1 MPVRSSHEKL
11 QGKEAISLNPALL
24 PSVCISP
31 HVKCTLCTANA
42 ISQSA
47 ALESRPAGSL
57 ASRAHARLG
66 RDRAL
71 GSPTHAAPGP
81 GALRQIRRNGVTAVQ

>member
-24 PSVCISP
+24 PFRVYFA

-57 ASRAHARLG
+57 AQQSTRYGWDVTGHLAHQHTQLLAQE
-66 RDRAL
+66 
-71 GSPTHAAPGP
+71 H
-81 GALRQIRRNGVTAVQ
+81 